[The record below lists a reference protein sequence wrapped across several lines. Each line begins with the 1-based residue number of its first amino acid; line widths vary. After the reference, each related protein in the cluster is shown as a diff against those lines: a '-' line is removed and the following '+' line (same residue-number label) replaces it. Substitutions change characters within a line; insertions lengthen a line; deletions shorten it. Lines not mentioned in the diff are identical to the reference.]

1 MVLGPFLLPRSSGKW
16 RLLEIPAPKMCNVI
30 LVLTIAS
37 WVRGRSN
44 TALQKSPAT
53 FFVKVPSH
61 KSSFLIVKFPFP
73 LMALMASQSIPPK
86 TYHPRNSRP
95 YKQGLWKPFGSPVTP
110 SFFPGGDPGDGGG
123 GEESLIRRVAGGAS
137 TALTWRC
144 LEGVFFLFFCEQKSI
159 TKITNITKFWENAVN

>member
-1 MVLGPFLLPRSSGKW
+1 MTCRGKWHTDMHIYDSDSMQCFQKKSHLVCSPTITVKWSEPDFASSSRVGHTQHCKIELRSTHNPKPGSNQLNMVLGPFLLPRGSGKW

-73 LMALMASQSIPPK
+73 LMALMASQSTPPK

-95 YKQGLWKPFGSPVTP
+95 
-110 SFFPGGDPGDGGG
+110 
-123 GEESLIRRVAGGAS
+123 
-137 TALTWRC
+137 
-144 LEGVFFLFFCEQKSI
+144 
-159 TKITNITKFWENAVN
+159 